1 MNHESLIKV
10 KTLNSEST
18 GYLFLSCDE
27 EKSFVITSKH
37 SICHQKNSCDPY
49 KNKVDGCC
57 RTCPQEFAMKNI
69 HLIQEGT
76 QEKLSISKVF
86 YDKNKDLTIIEVNER
101 ATDKLIIN
109 EEIYT
114 ESYIARGFNEKDK
127 DWINLDLDKPKL
139 FGSMIHYRHSSS
151 NPNLVE
157 KKDNFK
163 GISGSV
169 VFTYHQDN
177 YQQIAKALIIHNEN
191 HNDFGAESLETLD
204 FDYINIFFECHVF
217 HRKKDVELDE
227 LRLLLQKNQ
236 EWLLESFSN
245 NKAAKHSFGQ
255 PLAPNDPKLPK
266 LLPRKRLI
274 NKIHHNLFTEDINFI
289 LGKEGVGKSWV
300 TAQSWLFLEDKPLH
314 VFLSAQDFSQLANS
328 DLEVF
333 LIKKIIEQTNDEE
346 NKITIEQW
354 KNRFKNWENLSGED
368 DINLLISIDGINQK
382 PDIDWHIIINTISHL
397 FENKKVKILITSRTT
412 FFNEKVK
419 RKIIDDYKIVTVMDW
434 SEEERNEIL
443 FQKEINPNTL
453 TASVANSLLNPRLL
467 NIAIGLFDKQKIQNI
482 AELDVNR
489 ILLEHIRQMESDNYG
504 EMTYSEFLKS
514 LQNHAQEI
522 INRLFKDEKDDLNH
536 FEGNL
541 NAVAE
546 GRFFEVVE
554 DDLDSYKLR
563 DEGLCFSLGLEI
575 VLQLNRMKRNGKNL
589 DDGLA
594 KIIEPINALDK
605 TSDIIISSLTILIF
619 EPKYYSREA
628 LSALVSCFVSLQNT
642 DESYLGYFA
651 TIVERKISDFINI
664 LEELCLNGGNQPNF
678 NWVEKSIICI
688 PYTSQSWPCIE
699 EQIKKWLQYYSLSPE
714 KKLSHFSKKDDKDR
728 LIAFEKN
735 KVEISEKL
743 NNLSTIEKGL
753 INQLTENEKD
763 IDRLVITAFHIIVGK
778 PLANFAPEFTKWSFG
793 CSLNSSYSSPH
804 KDFISLIRYNLVDWE
819 NTRKQLLNEAKILN
833 SSGNSSVAQWAY
845 IRILYA
851 TGESND
857 SKFAENL
864 AKQLRE
870 DAYYEG
876 WRRIETYCT
885 TDPCDPESRE
895 PENII
900 KTTQMCEEIDVSQI
914 WKDLNQTSES
924 LLLHDIQTG
933 LARFRPN
940 EVVSKYRELITDI
953 LCRAKYPLRCGIINI
968 DQHNLLFTKE
978 HFDKLFDFHK
988 LNKDSEI
995 FDELSENDK
1004 NFVNQFSI
1012 MQILPFIKPIQQIEI
1027 LMDFNK
1033 EDNVFIDLIEI
1044 MESVT
1049 AEEFDQILDS
1059 KLQEHQL
1066 LNVLYYANT
1075 KEITLTEKYKLI
1087 LKEHLSSDNSF
1098 IRTQVFRAISIYDN
1112 IELLNDFIK
1121 INWSGLKT
1129 DANDYELFYGSLLW
1143 LLSAKSN
1150 LVDEETAV
1158 AHINPNIYGNATEY
1172 LSIIGLRKIA
1182 LAIDSIFKVIINTNI
1197 DFPDLEIIENLSLKR
1212 NVTSLFSV
1220 DSRKDNVNFEQN
1232 LKSLSESGEDFEKRH
1247 ENQNQQFDKYIS
1259 YLKTKGADLILN
1271 GMLPEAFAHIANSAP
1286 ELKDEWFITFS
1297 NLPSIHVPKFHNFI
1311 LLLAYTYSDN
1321 DAQKAQFL
1329 WDKICNSESYTNIT
1343 IGQEKIPLKQMSI
1356 WGSSNRDLDLYRFEL
1371 LDKALSDQQIYSHVL
1386 AAIVNNNEK
1395 IIYEFINQKIN
1406 CVEPSQIARG
1416 ILVAGC
1422 LDENPLSADIFDK
1435 YKDYN
1440 GIIGEAYKSSLYM
1453 YERNIWS
1460 RYWFNKMLSAE
1471 DNLDFWKFMILF
1483 IKIVDLRFYKWKY
1496 SLLNNN
1502 VLFRKFY
1509 QSFRNDI
1516 NHRCK
1521 KWQKERD
1528 KKLFGSEP
1536 PNPIYIYLQG

>member
-1 MNHESLIKV
+1 MNHKSLIKV
-10 KTLNSEST
+10 ETLDSEST

-37 SICHQKNSCDPY
+37 SICDQKDKCDPY
-49 KNKVDGCC
+49 KNKVDDCC
-57 RTCPQEFAMKNI
+57 RSCSKEFTTENI
-69 HLIQEGT
+69 HLLQEGT
-76 QEKLSISKVF
+76 QEKLNISKIF
-86 YDKNKDLTIIEVNER
+86 YDKNKDLTILEVNQR

-127 DWINLDLDKPKL
+127 DWINLDLDKPKY
-139 FGSMIHYRHSSS
+139 FGSMIFYRHLNS

-157 KKDNFK
+157 KNKNFE
-163 GISGSV
+163 GISGSL
-169 VFTYHQDN
+169 VFTYHQDDSPK
-177 YQQIAKALIIHNEN
+177 IAKAIIIHNEA

-204 FDYINIFFECHVF
+204 FDYINNFFECHVF
-217 HRKKDVELDE
+217 HRKKDIDFDG

-236 EWLLESFSN
+236 EWLLQSFSN
-245 NKAAKHSFGQ
+245 NKAAKHIFGQ
-255 PLAPNDPKLPK
+255 PLAPNDPNLPK
-266 LLPRKRLI
+266 LLPRERLI
-274 NKIHHNLFTEDINFI
+274 NTIHHNLFTEDINFI

-300 TAQSWLFLEDKPLH
+300 TAQSWLFLKDKPLH
-314 VFLSAQDFSQLANS
+314 IFLTAQDFSQLMTS
-328 DLEVF
+328 DLENF
-333 LIKKIIEQTNDEE
+333 LIKKIIEQTNDDE
-346 NKITIEQW
+346 NQISVEKW
-354 KNRFKNWENLSGED
+354 KERFKKWGNDSGENN
-368 DINLLISIDGINQK
+368 INLLVSIDGINQK
-382 PDIDWHIIINTISHL
+382 PDVDWALIINKISRL
-397 FENKKVKILITSRTT
+397 FNGKRVKILVTSRTI

-443 FQKEINPNTL
+443 IQKEIDPNIL
-453 TASVANSLLNPRLL
+453 TTNVANSLLNPRLL
-467 NIAIGLFDKQKIQNI
+467 NIAIGLFNKEKIQNI

-522 INRLFKDEKDDLNH
+522 INRLVKDEKDDLNQ
-536 FEGNL
+536 FEGKL
-541 NAVAE
+541 NAVTE

-554 DDLDSYKLR
+554 DDIDSYKLR

-605 TSDIIISSLTILIF
+605 TSDIIISSLTIVIF
-619 EPKYYSREA
+619 EPQYYSREA
-628 LSALVSCFVSLQNT
+628 LTALVSCFVSLQNI
-642 DESYLGYFA
+642 DESYLDYFA
-651 TIVERKISDFINI
+651 AIVERKISDFINI

-688 PYTSQSWPCIE
+688 SYTSQSWLCIE
-699 EQIKKWLQYYSLSPE
+699 AQIKKWLQYYSLSSE
-714 KKLSHFSKKDDKDR
+714 KKLSHFSRKDDKDR
-728 LIAFEKN
+728 LNALEKN
-735 KVEISEKL
+735 KAEISEKL
-743 NNLSTIEKGL
+743 NKLSSVEKGL
-753 INQLTENEKD
+753 ISQLTENEKD
-763 IDRLVITAFHIIVGK
+763 IDTLVITAFHIIAGK

-819 NTRKQLLNEAKILN
+819 NTRVQLLNEAKILN

-857 SKFAENL
+857 AKFAENL
-864 AKQLRE
+864 AKQLRN
-870 DAYYEG
+870 DAYSGG
-876 WRRIETYCT
+876 WRRIENYCS
-885 TDPCDPESRE
+885 TDPCDPESLE
-895 PENII
+895 PENIVKAI
-900 KTTQMCEEIDVSQI
+900 QACHELDVCKI
-914 WKDLNQTSES
+914 WNDLNQTSES

-953 LCRAKYPLRCGIINI
+953 LCRTKYPLRCGIINI

-978 HFDKLFDFHK
+978 HFYKLFDIHK
-988 LNKDSEI
+988 INKDSEI
-995 FDELSENDK
+995 FDELTTNDK

-1033 EDNVFIDLIEI
+1033 EDNVFINLIEI
-1044 MESVT
+1044 MEPVT
-1049 AEEFDQILDS
+1049 TEEFDQILDGE
-1059 KLQEHQL
+1059 LQEHQL

-1075 KEITLTEKYKLI
+1075 KEIALTEKYKLI
-1087 LKEHLSSDNSF
+1087 LKKYLVSDNHP
-1098 IRTQVFRAISIYDN
+1098 IRTQVFRAISIYAN
-1112 IELLNDFIK
+1112 IDLLNDFIK

-1129 DANDYELFYGSLLW
+1129 DANNYELFYGSLLW
-1143 LLSAKSN
+1143 LLCAKIN

-1182 LAIDSIFKVIINTNI
+1182 LVIDSIFKVIINTDI
-1197 DFPDLEIIENLSLKR
+1197 DFSDLEIIENLSLKR

-1220 DSRKDNVNFEQN
+1220 DRREENVNFEQN
-1232 LKSLSESGEDFEKRH
+1232 LKLLSESGEDFEKRH

-1259 YLKTKGADLILN
+1259 YLKTKGVDLILN

-1286 ELKDEWFITFS
+1286 ELKNEWFITFS

-1311 LLLAYTYSDN
+1311 LLLAYTYSDH
-1321 DAQKAQFL
+1321 DAQKAQLL
-1329 WDKICNSESYTNIT
+1329 WDKISNSDYFTNIT

-1356 WGSSNRDLDLYRFEL
+1356 WGSKNRDLDLYRFEL

-1386 AAIVNNNEK
+1386 AAIVNNNET
-1395 IIYEFINQKIN
+1395 IIYDYVNQKIN

-1416 ILVAGC
+1416 ILAAGC
-1422 LDENPLSADIFDK
+1422 LDENSLSDELFNT
-1435 YKDYN
+1435 YKDFN
-1440 GIIGEAYKSSLYM
+1440 GIIGEAYKASLYI

-1460 RYWFNKMLSAE
+1460 KYWFTKMLSTE
-1471 DNLDFWKFMILF
+1471 DNEEFWKYMILF

-1496 SLLNNN
+1496 SLLKDNI
-1502 VLFRKFY
+1502 LFQKFY

-1516 NHRCK
+1516 NNRCK

>member
-1 MNHESLIKV
+1 MSHESLIKV

-37 SICHQKNSCDPY
+37 SICDQKNSCDPY

-57 RTCPQEFAMKNI
+57 RICPKEFAMENI
-69 HLIQEGT
+69 HLLQEGS

-86 YDKNKDLTIIEVNER
+86 YDKNKDLTIIEVNEK
-101 ATDKLIIN
+101 ATNKLIIN

-114 ESYIARGFNEKDK
+114 DSYIARGFNEKDN
-127 DWINLDLDKPKL
+127 DWINLDLDKPKP
-139 FGSMIHYRHSSS
+139 FGSMILYRHSSS
-151 NPNLVE
+151 IPNLVE
-157 KKDNFK
+157 KKNNFK

-177 YQQIAKALIIHNEN
+177 SQKIAKALIIHNES
-191 HNDFGAESLETLD
+191 HNDFGAENLEKLD
-204 FDYINIFFECHVF
+204 FDYINNFFECHVLY
-217 HRKKDVELDE
+217 RKKDIELDK

-245 NKAAKHSFGQ
+245 NRSAKHSFGQ
-255 PLAPNDPKLPK
+255 PLAPNDPNLPK
-266 LLPRKRLI
+266 LLPREHLI
-274 NKIHHNLFTEDINFI
+274 NKIHHNLFTQDINFI

-300 TAQSWLFLEDKPLH
+300 TAQSWLFFKNKPLH
-314 VFLSAQDFSQLANS
+314 IFLSAQDFSQLANS

-346 NKITIEQW
+346 NQVTFQKW
-354 KNRFKNWENLSGED
+354 KDIFKKWENESGESN
-368 DINLLISIDGINQK
+368 INLLVSIDGINQK
-382 PDIDWHIIINTISHL
+382 PDVDWPQIINTISRL
-397 FENKKVKILITSRTT
+397 FKNKKVKILVTSRTT

-419 RKIIDDYKIVTVMDW
+419 RKIIDDYEIVTVMDW

-443 FQKEINPNTL
+443 IQKEINPTTL

-467 NIAIGLFDKQKIQNI
+467 NIAINLFDKQKIQKI
-482 AELDVNR
+482 DELDVNR
-489 ILLEHIRQMESDNYG
+489 ILLEHIRQMESDNYEG
-504 EMTYSEFLKS
+504 MTSSEFLKT
-514 LQNHAQEI
+514 LQNHAKEI
-522 INRLFKDEKDDLNH
+522 INRLIKDEKDDLNH

-563 DEGLCFSLGLEI
+563 DEGLGFSLGLEI
-575 VLQLNRMKRNGKNL
+575 VLQLTKMKRNCKNL
-589 DDGLA
+589 DEGLA

-651 TIVERKISDFINI
+651 TIVEKKISDFINI

-688 PYTSQSWPCIE
+688 PYLSQSWPCIE

-714 KKLSHFSKKDDKDR
+714 KKLSRFSKKDDKDR

-743 NNLSTIEKGL
+743 NKLLPVEKGL
-753 INQLTENEKD
+753 ISQLTENEKD
-763 IDRLVITAFHIIVGK
+763 IDTLVITAFHIIAGK
-778 PLANFAPEFTKWSFG
+778 PLVNFAPEFTKWSFG

-819 NTRKQLLNEAKILN
+819 DTRTQLLNEAKILN

-857 SKFAENL
+857 AKFAENL

-870 DAYYEG
+870 DAYCEG
-876 WRRIETYCT
+876 SRRIENYCT
-885 TDPCDPESRE
+885 ADPCDPESRE

-900 KTTQMCEEIDVSQI
+900 KTTQMCKEIDVSQI
-914 WKDLNQTSES
+914 WTDLNQTSES

-953 LCRAKYPLRCGIINI
+953 LCRTKYPLRCGIINI

-978 HFDKLFDFHK
+978 HVDRLFDFHK

-995 FDELSENDK
+995 FDELTTNDK

-1012 MQILPFIKPIQQIEI
+1012 MQILPFIKPIQQFEI
-1027 LMDFNK
+1027 LMEFK
-1033 EDNVFIDLIEI
+1033 QEDNVFIDLIEI
-1044 MESVT
+1044 MEPIT
-1049 AEEFDQILDS
+1049 HQEFDQILEG

-1066 LNVLYYANT
+1066 LNFLYYANT
-1075 KEITLTEKYKLI
+1075 HEIELTEKYKKI
-1087 LKEHLSSDNSF
+1087 LKENITSHNSF
-1098 IRTQVFRAISIYDN
+1098 IRTQVFKATIIHEDMD
-1112 IELLNDFIK
+1112 LLNDFIK
-1121 INWSGLKT
+1121 INWFDFT
-1129 DANDYELFYGSLLW
+1129 EHNNEHELFYRSLLW
-1143 LLSAKSN
+1143 LLSAKNN
-1150 LVDEETAV
+1150 LIDEETAV
-1158 AHINPNIYGNATEY
+1158 ENINPCAYGNASKY
-1172 LSIIGLRKIA
+1172 LTDKGLRKIA
-1182 LAIDSIFKVIINTNI
+1182 CTIDTMFKVFINTEI
-1197 DFPDLEIIENLSLKR
+1197 DLPDLQIIENLPWCK
-1212 NVTSLFSV
+1212 NVASLFEIN
-1220 DSRKDNVNFEQN
+1220 RREERVNLEQHLN
-1232 LKSLSESGEDFEKRH
+1232 LLAESAEDFEKRQNNQH
-1247 ENQNQQFDKYIS
+1247 EQFKNYLR
-1259 YLKTKGADLILN
+1259 YLKTTGADLLLN
-1271 GMLPEAFAHIANSAP
+1271 GMLPEAFASIVNAAP
-1286 ELKDEWFITFS
+1286 ELKNEWFKIFS
-1297 NLPSIHVPKFHNFI
+1297 NLSSIHLPKFYNFI
-1311 LLLAYTYSDN
+1311 LLLAYSYSKN
-1321 DAQKAQFL
+1321 DAERAQLL
-1329 WDKICNSESYTNIT
+1329 WDKISNSESYTNIT

-1356 WGSSNRDLDLYRFEL
+1356 WGSSNRDLDAYRFEL
-1371 LDKALSDQQIYSHVL
+1371 LDKALSDQQIYNHVL

-1395 IIYEFINQKIN
+1395 IIYEYINQKIN

-1422 LDENPLSADIFDK
+1422 LDENSLSADIFDK
-1435 YKDYN
+1435 YINYN
-1440 GIIGEAYKSSLYM
+1440 GIIGEAYKASLYM

-1460 RYWFNKMLSAE
+1460 KYWFNKMLSTE
-1471 DNLDFWKFMILF
+1471 DSLEFWRYMILF
-1483 IKIVDLRFYKWKY
+1483 VKIVDLRFYKWKS

-1502 VLFRKFY
+1502 LLFRKFY
-1509 QSFRNDI
+1509 HSFRNDI

-1528 KKLFGSEP
+1528 KKLFGNEP

>member
-10 KTLNSEST
+10 ETLNSEST
-18 GYLFLSCDE
+18 GYLFLSHDE
-27 EKSFVITSKH
+27 TKSFVITSKH
-37 SICHQKNSCDPY
+37 SICDQKDNCDLY
-49 KNKVDGCC
+49 KDKIDECC
-57 RTCPQEFAMKNI
+57 RKCPKEFAIENI
-69 HLIQEGT
+69 HLLQEKN
-76 QEKLSISKVF
+76 QEKLSISKIF

-109 EEIYT
+109 EEIYN

-127 DWINLDLDKPKL
+127 DWINLDLDKPKY
-139 FGSMIHYRHSSS
+139 FGSMIFYRHLNS

-157 KKDNFK
+157 KNKNFE
-163 GISGSV
+163 GISGSL
-169 VFTYHQDN
+169 VFTYHQDDSPK
-177 YQQIAKALIIHNEN
+177 IAKALIIHNET
-191 HNDFGAESLETLD
+191 HSDFGAESLETLD
-204 FDYINIFFECHVF
+204 FDYINNFFECHVF
-217 HRKKDVELDE
+217 HRKKDIDFDA

-236 EWLLESFSN
+236 EWLLQSFSN

-255 PLAPNDPKLPK
+255 PLAPNDPNLPK
-266 LLPRKRLI
+266 LLPRERLI
-274 NKIHHNLFTEDINFI
+274 NTIHHNLFKEDINFI
-289 LGKEGVGKSWV
+289 LGKEGVGKSWI
-300 TAQSWLFLEDKPLH
+300 TAQSWLFLEDKPLYI
-314 VFLSAQDFSQLANS
+314 FLTAQDFSQLGNN
-328 DLEVF
+328 DLEYF

-346 NKITIEQW
+346 NPITIGKW
-354 KNRFKNWENLSGED
+354 KDVFKKWQNESGENN
-368 DINLLISIDGINQK
+368 INLLVSIDGINQK
-382 PDIDWHIIINTISHL
+382 PDVDWALIINKISHL
-397 FENKKVKILITSRTT
+397 FKGKKAKILVTSRTT

-434 SEEERNEIL
+434 SEAERNEIL
-443 FQKEINPNTL
+443 IQKEIDPTTL
-453 TASVANSLLNPRLL
+453 TVSVANSLLNPRLL
-467 NIAIGLFDKQKIQNI
+467 NIAISLFDKKKIQQI
-482 AELDVNR
+482 DELDVNR
-489 ILLEHIRQMESDNYG
+489 ILLEHIRQMESDNY
-504 EMTYSEFLKS
+504 ESMTSSEFLKT
-514 LQNHAQEI
+514 LQNHAKQI
-522 INRLFKDEKDDLNH
+522 INRLVKDEKDDLIY

-575 VLQLNRMKRNGKNL
+575 ILQLNKMKRNGKNL

-619 EPKYYSREA
+619 EPNYYFREA
-628 LSALVSCFVSLQNT
+628 LTALVSCFVSLQNT
-642 DESYLGYFA
+642 DESYLGYFS
-651 TIVERKISDFINI
+651 TIVQRKISDFINI

-688 PYTSQSWPCIE
+688 SSTSQSWPCIE
-699 EQIKKWLQYYSLSPE
+699 VQIKKWLQYYSLSPE

-728 LIAFEKN
+728 LNALEKN
-735 KVEISEKL
+735 TAEISEKL
-743 NNLSTIEKGL
+743 NKLSSLEKEL
-753 INQLTENEKD
+753 ISQLTENEKD
-763 IDRLVITAFHIIVGK
+763 IDKLVITAFHILAGK

-819 NTRKQLLNEAKILN
+819 NTRTQLLNEAKILN
-833 SSGNSSVAQWAY
+833 SSSNSSVARWAY

-857 SKFAENL
+857 AKFAENL
-864 AKQLRE
+864 AKQLRN
-870 DAYYEG
+870 DAYSGG
-876 WRRIETYCT
+876 WRRIENYCS
-885 TDPCDPESRE
+885 TDPCNPGSYA

-900 KTTQMCEEIDVSQI
+900 KTTQMSEEIDVSQI

-940 EVVSKYRELITDI
+940 EIVSKYRELITDI
-953 LCRAKYPLRCGIINI
+953 LCRTKYPLRCGIINI

-978 HFDKLFDFHK
+978 HVDKLFDFHK

-1027 LMDFNK
+1027 LLDFNK
-1033 EDNVFIDLIEI
+1033 EDSVFIDLIEI

-1049 AEEFDQILDS
+1049 TEEFDQILDS

-1075 KEITLTEKYKLI
+1075 KEIPLTEKYKLI
-1087 LKEHLSSDNSF
+1087 LKEYLSSDNFF
-1098 IRTQVFRAISIYDN
+1098 IRTQVFRSISIYDN

-1121 INWSGLKT
+1121 INWSGLNT

-1143 LLSAKSN
+1143 LLSAKNN
-1150 LVDEETAV
+1150 LIDEETAV
-1158 AHINPNIYGNATEY
+1158 AHINPNIYGNASDY

-1182 LAIDSIFKVIINTNI
+1182 LSIDSIFKVIANTNI

-1212 NVTSLFSV
+1212 NITSLFSV
-1220 DSRKDNVNFEQN
+1220 DRRRENVNFEQH
-1232 LKSLSESGEDFEKRH
+1232 LKSLAESGEDFEKRQK
-1247 ENQNQQFDKYIS
+1247 NQNQQFEDYIN
-1259 YLKTKGADLILN
+1259 YLKTRGVDFIAN
-1271 GMLPEAFAHIANSAP
+1271 GMLPEEFAHIANSAL

-1297 NLPSIHVPKFHNFI
+1297 HLPSIYVPKFHNFI

-1321 DAQKAQFL
+1321 DAPKAQLL
-1329 WDKICNSESYTNIT
+1329 WDKISNSESYTNIT
-1343 IGQEKIPLKQMSI
+1343 IGQEKIPLKLMSI
-1356 WGSSNRDLDLYRFEL
+1356 WGSSNRDLDAYRFEL
-1371 LDKALSDQQIYSHVL
+1371 LDKALSDQQIYNHVL
-1386 AAIVNNNEK
+1386 AAIVNNNEN
-1395 IIYEFINQKIN
+1395 IIYEYINQKIN

-1422 LDENPLSADIFDK
+1422 LDENTLSDELFNT

-1440 GIIGEAYKSSLYM
+1440 GIIGEAYKASLYM

-1460 RYWFNKMLSAE
+1460 KYWFTKMLSTE
-1471 DNLDFWKFMILF
+1471 DNEEFWKYMILF

-1496 SLLNNN
+1496 SFLKDNI
-1502 VLFRKFY
+1502 LFQKFY

-1516 NHRCK
+1516 NNRCK

>member
-1 MNHESLIKV
+1 MNHKSLIKV
-10 KTLNSEST
+10 ETLDSEST
-18 GYLFLSCDE
+18 GYLFLSYDE
-27 EKSFVITSKH
+27 AKSFVITSKH
-37 SICHQKNSCDPY
+37 SICDQKDKCDPY
-49 KNKVDGCC
+49 KNRVDGCC
-57 RTCPQEFAMKNI
+57 RTCPKEFTMENI
-69 HLIQEGT
+69 HLFEKEN
-76 QEKLSISKVF
+76 QEKLSISKIF
-86 YDKNKDLTIIEVNER
+86 YDKNKDLTIIEVHGR

-114 ESYIARGFNEKDK
+114 DSYIARGFNEKDK

-151 NPNLVE
+151 TPNLVE
-157 KKDNFK
+157 KKKNFK

-177 YQQIAKALIIHNEN
+177 SQQIAKAIIIHNEN
-191 HNDFGAESLETLD
+191 HNDFGAENLETLD
-204 FDYINIFFECHVF
+204 FDYINTFFECHVF
-217 HRKKDVELDE
+217 HRKKDVEQNE

-245 NKAAKHSFGQ
+245 YQAAKHSFGQ
-255 PLAPNDPKLPK
+255 PLAPNDPNLPK
-266 LLPRKRLI
+266 LLPRAPLI
-274 NKIHHNLFTEDINFI
+274 NTIHHNLFIEDINFI

-300 TAQSWLFLEDKPLH
+300 TAQSWLFLEHKPLH
-314 VFLSAQDFSQLANS
+314 IFLSAQDFSQLVTS
-328 DLEVF
+328 DLKDF

-346 NKITIEQW
+346 NQVTFQKW
-354 KNRFKNWENLSGED
+354 KDVFKKWENDSGENN
-368 DINLLISIDGINQK
+368 INLLVSIDGINQK
-382 PDIDWHIIINTISHL
+382 PDVDWPLIINKISRL
-397 FENKKVKILITSRTT
+397 FKSKKVKILVTSRTT

-443 FQKEINPNTL
+443 LQKEINPTAL

-467 NIAIGLFDKQKIQNI
+467 NIAISLFDKQKIQKI
-482 AELDVNR
+482 AELDVNS
-489 ILLEHIRQMESDNYG
+489 ILLEHIRQMESENY
-504 EMTYSEFLKS
+504 EEISYSEFLIS
-514 LQNHAQEI
+514 LQTHAQKI
-522 INRLFKDEKDDLNH
+522 INKLVKDEKDDLNY
-536 FEGNL
+536 FKGNL

-546 GRFFEVVE
+546 GRFFEVIE
-554 DDLDSYKLR
+554 DDLNSYRLR
-563 DEGLCFSLGLEI
+563 DEGLSFSLGLEI
-575 VLQLNRMKRNGKNL
+575 VLQLNRMKSNGKNL

-594 KIIEPINALDK
+594 KVIEPINALDK

-619 EPKYYSREA
+619 EPNYYSKEV
-628 LSALVSCFVSLQNT
+628 LTALVSCFVSLQNT
-642 DESYLGYFA
+642 DESYLGYFS

-688 PYTSQSWPCIE
+688 SYTSQSWLCIE
-699 EQIKKWLQYYSLSPE
+699 VQIKKWLQYYSLSPE
-714 KKLSHFSKKDDKDR
+714 KKLSSFSKKDDKDR
-728 LIAFEKN
+728 LNALEKN
-735 KVEISEKL
+735 KAEISEKL
-743 NNLSTIEKGL
+743 NKLSSVEKGL
-753 INQLTENEKD
+753 ISQLTENTED
-763 IDRLVITAFHIIVGK
+763 IETLVITAFHILAGK

-804 KDFISLIRYNLVDWE
+804 KDFISLIRYNLVDWV
-819 NTRKQLLNEAKILN
+819 NTRTQLLNEAKILN
-833 SSGNSSVAQWAY
+833 SSDNSSVAQWAY

-851 TGESND
+851 TGESSD
-857 SKFAENL
+857 AKFAEDL
-864 AKQLRE
+864 AKQLRT
-870 DAYYEG
+870 DASFGG
-876 WRRIETYCT
+876 WRRIEDYCS
-885 TDPCDPESRE
+885 TDPCDPESLD
-895 PENII
+895 PENIV
-900 KTTQMCEEIDVSQI
+900 KTNQMCKEIDVSQI
-914 WKDLNQTSES
+914 WNDLNQTSES

-933 LARFRPN
+933 LARFRPK
-940 EVVSKYRELITDI
+940 ELISKHRELITDI
-953 LCRAKYPLRCGIINI
+953 LCRANYPLRCGIINI

-978 HFDKLFDFHK
+978 HVDRLLDFYK

-995 FDELSENDK
+995 FDGLTENDK

-1027 LMDFNK
+1027 LMNFNK
-1033 EDNVFIDLIEI
+1033 KDNVFINLIEI

-1049 AEEFDQILDS
+1049 TEEFDQILDS
-1059 KLQEHQL
+1059 ELQEHQL

-1087 LKEHLSSDNSF
+1087 LKKYLVSDNPP
-1098 IRTQVFRAISIYDN
+1098 IRTQVFRAISIYAN
-1112 IELLNDFIK
+1112 IDLLNDFIK

-1129 DANDYELFYGSLLW
+1129 DANNYELFYGSLLW
-1143 LLSAKSN
+1143 LLCAKTN

-1158 AHINPNIYGNATEY
+1158 AHINPNFYGNATEY
-1172 LSIIGLRKIA
+1172 ISIIGLRKIA

-1212 NVTSLFSV
+1212 NVTSLFSI
-1220 DSRKDNVNFEQN
+1220 DRREDNVNFEQN
-1232 LKSLSESGEDFEKRH
+1232 LKLLSESGEDFEKRH

-1286 ELKDEWFITFS
+1286 ELKNEWFITFS

-1311 LLLAYTYSDN
+1311 LLLAYSYSDN
-1321 DAQKAQFL
+1321 DAQKAQLL
-1329 WDKICNSESYTNIT
+1329 WDKISNSDYFTNIT

-1356 WGSSNRDLDLYRFEL
+1356 WGSKNRDLDLYRFEL
-1371 LDKALSDQQIYSHVL
+1371 LDKALSDQQIYNHVF
-1386 AAIVNNNEK
+1386 AAIVNNNEN
-1395 IIYEFINQKIN
+1395 IIHDYVNHKIN
-1406 CVEPSQIARG
+1406 CIEPSQISRG

-1422 LDENPLSADIFDK
+1422 LDENSFSTDIFDK

-1460 RYWFNKMLSAE
+1460 RYWFNQMLSAE
-1471 DNLDFWKFMILF
+1471 DNLDFWKYMILF
-1483 IKIVDLRFYKWKY
+1483 VKIVDLRFYKWKS
-1496 SLLNNN
+1496 SLSNNN
-1502 VLFRKFY
+1502 LLFRKFY

-1516 NHRCK
+1516 NNRCK

>member
-1 MNHESLIKV
+1 MNHKSLIKV
-10 KTLNSEST
+10 ETLDSEST

-37 SICHQKNSCDPY
+37 SICDQKDKCDPY

-57 RTCPQEFAMKNI
+57 RSCPKEFTTENI
-69 HLIQEGT
+69 HLLQEGT
-76 QEKLSISKVF
+76 QEKLNISKIF
-86 YDKNKDLTIIEVNER
+86 YDKNKDLTILEVNGR

-127 DWINLDLDKPKL
+127 DWINLDLDKPKY
-139 FGSMIHYRHSSS
+139 FGSMIFYRHLNS

-157 KKDNFK
+157 KNKNFE
-163 GISGSV
+163 GISGSL
-169 VFTYHQDN
+169 VFTYYQDDSPK
-177 YQQIAKALIIHNEN
+177 IAKAIIIHNET

-204 FDYINIFFECHVF
+204 FDYINNFFECHVF
-217 HRKKDVELDE
+217 HRKKDIDFDGLK
-227 LRLLLQKNQ
+227 LLLQKNQ
-236 EWLLESFSN
+236 EWLLQSFSN
-245 NKAAKHSFGQ
+245 NNAAKHSFGQ
-255 PLAPNDPKLPK
+255 PLAPNDPNLPK
-266 LLPRKRLI
+266 LLPRERLI
-274 NKIHHNLFTEDINFI
+274 NTIHHNLFTENINFI

-300 TAQSWLFLEDKPLH
+300 TAQSWLFLEKKPLH
-314 VFLSAQDFSQLANS
+314 IFLSAQDFSQLVTN
-328 DLEVF
+328 DLESF

-346 NKITIEQW
+346 NQVTFQKW
-354 KNRFKNWENLSGED
+354 KDVFKKWQNYSGENN
-368 DINLLISIDGINQK
+368 INLLVSIDGINQK
-382 PDIDWHIIINTISHL
+382 PDVDWTLIINKISRL
-397 FENKKVKILITSRTT
+397 FKGKKVKILVTSRTT

-443 FQKEINPNTL
+443 IQKEIDPNVL

-467 NIAIGLFDKQKIQNI
+467 NIAISLFDKQKIQKI
-482 AELDVNR
+482 DELDVNR
-489 ILLEHIRQMESDNYG
+489 ILLEHIRQMESDNYEG
-504 EMTYSEFLKS
+504 MTSCEFLKT
-514 LQNHAQEI
+514 LQNHAKEI
-522 INRLFKDEKDDLNH
+522 ITRLVKDEKDDLNH

-541 NAVAE
+541 NSVAE

-563 DEGLCFSLGLEI
+563 DEGLGFSLGLEI
-575 VLQLNRMKRNGKNL
+575 VLQLTKMKRNGKNL
-589 DDGLA
+589 DDGLS

-619 EPKYYSREA
+619 EPQYYSREA

-642 DESYLGYFA
+642 DESYLGYFTA
-651 TIVERKISDFINI
+651 IVEKKISDFINI

-688 PYTSQSWPCIE
+688 PYHSQSWPCIE

-714 KKLSHFSKKDDKDR
+714 KKLSHFSRKDDKDR

-753 INQLTENEKD
+753 INQLTENEKN
-763 IDRLVITAFHIIVGK
+763 IDRLVITAFHIIAGK

-819 NTRKQLLNEAKILN
+819 NTRVQLLNEAKILN

-857 SKFAENL
+857 AKLAENL
-864 AKQLRE
+864 AKQLKN
-870 DAYYEG
+870 DAYSGG
-876 WRRIETYCT
+876 WRRIENYCS
-885 TDPCDPESRE
+885 TDPCDPESLE
-895 PENII
+895 PENIVKAI
-900 KTTQMCEEIDVSQI
+900 QVCHELDVCKI
-914 WKDLNQTSES
+914 WNDLNQTSES

-953 LCRAKYPLRCGIINI
+953 LCRTKYPLRCGIINI

-978 HFDKLFDFHK
+978 HFYKLFDIHK
-988 LNKDSEI
+988 INKESEI

-1033 EDNVFIDLIEI
+1033 EDNVFINLIEI

-1049 AEEFDQILDS
+1049 TEEFDQILDGE
-1059 KLQEHQL
+1059 LQEHQL

-1087 LKEHLSSDNSF
+1087 LKKYLVSDNPP
-1098 IRTQVFRAISIYDN
+1098 IRTQLFRAISIYAN
-1112 IELLNDFIK
+1112 IDLLNDFIK

-1129 DANDYELFYGSLLW
+1129 DANNYELFYGSLLW
-1143 LLSAKSN
+1143 LLCAKNN

-1158 AHINPNIYGNATEY
+1158 TYINPNIYGNATEY
-1172 LSIIGLRKIA
+1172 LSIIGLREIA

-1212 NVTSLFSV
+1212 NVTSLFSI
-1220 DSRKDNVNFEQN
+1220 DRREGNVNFEQN
-1232 LKSLSESGEDFEKRH
+1232 LKLLSESVEDFEKRH

-1286 ELKDEWFITFS
+1286 ELKNEWFITFS
-1297 NLPSIHVPKFHNFI
+1297 TLPSIHVPKFHNFI
-1311 LLLAYTYSDN
+1311 LLLAYTYSDH
-1321 DAQKAQFL
+1321 DAQKAQLL
-1329 WDKICNSESYTNIT
+1329 WDKISNSDYFTNIT

-1356 WGSSNRDLDLYRFEL
+1356 WGSKNRDLDLYRFEL
-1371 LDKALSDQQIYSHVL
+1371 LDKALSDQQIYNHVF
-1386 AAIVNNNEK
+1386 AAIVNNKEN
-1395 IIYEFINQKIN
+1395 IIHDYIYKKIN

-1422 LDENPLSADIFDK
+1422 LDENSLSGELFNT

-1440 GIIGEAYKSSLYM
+1440 GIIGEAYKASLYM

-1460 RYWFNKMLSAE
+1460 KYWFTKMLSTE
-1471 DNLDFWKFMILF
+1471 DNEEFWKYMILF

-1496 SLLNNN
+1496 LFSKDN
-1502 VLFRKFY
+1502 VLFQKFY

-1516 NHRCK
+1516 NNRCK